1 MAGCP
6 RCSVALRR
14 PASPPC
20 PPSSSSPPPP
30 PWRAGTTAGAACR
43 RMPGSVVYLPL
54 PPQQPCLLGTRIFP
68 VTTKGV
74 LRGGRLLGAKGY
86 HCGYWGGQSH
96 SSTALTLPGFSPL
109 PIFTDR
115 VLVRTPEVQGVTQK
129 SSTFIS
135 VDILS
140 GSLKGSGNCSL
151 AGTCTKG

>member
-6 RCSVALRR
+6 RCSVAPRR
-14 PASPPC
+14 SASPPC
-20 PPSSSSPPPP
+20 PPSSSSTPPPP
-30 PWRAGTTAGAACR
+30 RRAGTAAGAACR

-54 PPQQPCLLGTRIFP
+54 PPQQPCFLGTRVFP

-74 LRGGRLLGAKGY
+74 LREGRLLGAEGY

-96 SSTALTLPGFSPL
+96 SLTALTLPGFSPL
-109 PIFTDR
+109 PVSTDH
-115 VLVRTPEVQGVTQK
+115 VPVSTPEVQGVMQK
-129 SSTFIS
+129 SSLFIS

-140 GSLKGSGNCSL
+140 GSLKGSGNCSF